1 MSRRVRYQV
10 AVSLDGYIAGP
21 NGEFDWIVGDPDID
35 FAALFAEFDTA
46 VMGRKT
52 YEVVKR
58 DGNLDSLSGIDC
70 VVFSRTLP
78 PSGGPGLRIGRDDPT
93 VLVRNLKAQAG
104 KDIWL
109 FGGGKLF
116 RALLDAGLVDTVE
129 LAVIPVLLGG
139 GVPVLPAG
147 EPTSLVLSDLR
158 TLPASGIVMAAYQV
172 RGAAGPAPTIGYVR
186 EGNRSELA

>member
-10 AVSLDGYIAGP
+10 AVSLDGFIAGP
-21 NGEFDWIVGDPDID
+21 SGEYDWIVGDPDID
-35 FAALFAEFDTA
+35 FEALFAEFDTL
-46 VMGRKT
+46 VMGRMT
-52 YEVVKR
+52 YEVVQR
-58 DGNLDSLSGIDC
+58 NDSLGSLAGVDC

-78 PSGGPGLRIGRDDPT
+78 PSEAPGLRIVRDDPT
-93 VLVRNLKAQAG
+93 VLVRDLKARDG

-139 GVPVLPAG
+139 GVPVLPPGAV
-147 EPTSLVLSDLR
+147 TSLVLSDVKA
-158 TLPASGIVMAAYQV
+158 LPASGIIMTAYQV
-172 RGAAGPAPTIGYVR
+172 RGASGPAPTIGYVR
-186 EGNRSELA
+186 EA